1 MFSFVAFEK
10 NLKKNKCETLNFLNN
25 FMPNTINLNFFFF
38 VNKVL
43 KQFGGSKIGA
53 LPWGLGFKPW

>member
-53 LPWGLGFKPW
+53 LP